1 MTAVHDPIGDL
12 INSDPGLAN
21 QLDAE
26 PVRLPH
32 RFELLAEDRYR
43 LVVPEISA
51 IIEVDRLRRER
62 GELIGELAVR
72 CTLPGVRS
80 YDGTVSIADF
90 NLSSARARSERA
102 RLLTG
107 RTDPKTHDI
116 DWTGYLEELC
126 QRVLDAERAGQPA
139 VDLRTLERP
148 GPDDT
153 IKLDGLRLPRRHP
166 TIIFGDGG
174 SAKSYLALYV
184 LARLRQ
190 KGLNVA
196 LFDWELAGEDHR
208 ERLERLFSIGMP
220 KIFYARCQR
229 PLIYEAD
236 RLLRIIRDERIDYA
250 VFDSIAFACDGAPES
265 AEIASRY
272 FQGLRKLG
280 VIGSLHIA
288 HITKSEGGDQKPFG
302 SVFWHNGARAT
313 YFVKLVE
320 SSPDGKILSVGLFN
334 RKANLSG
341 LYPPTGYQIKFTD
354 TRCYFEPSDPAETP
368 ELAEKMTLRERMYQS
383 LKTGALTVDDLADK
397 LDAKPDTIRKTVKRH
412 GKTFTLLEGGQVA
425 LLQRLNR

>member
-1 MTAVHDPIGDL
+1 MTAAQDPIADLVAGDPAMADEL
-12 INSDPGLAN
+12 CGESGTM
-21 QLDAE
+21 
-26 PVRLPH
+26 RH
-32 RFELLAEDRYR
+32 RFDILNEDRYR

-102 RLLTG
+102 RLLTS

-116 DWTGYLEELC
+116 DWAGYLEELC
-126 QRVLDAERAGQPA
+126 QRVLDAERKGQPA

-236 RLLRIIRDERIDYA
+236 RLLRIIRDERINYA

-265 AEIASRY
+265 AEIASR
-272 FQGLRKLG
+272 
-280 VIGSLHIA
+280 
-288 HITKSEGGDQKPFG
+288 
-302 SVFWHNGARAT
+302 
-313 YFVKLVE
+313 
-320 SSPDGKILSVGLFN
+320 
-334 RKANLSG
+334 
-341 LYPPTGYQIKFTD
+341 
-354 TRCYFEPSDPAETP
+354 
-368 ELAEKMTLRERMYQS
+368 
-383 LKTGALTVDDLADK
+383 
-397 LDAKPDTIRKTVKRH
+397 
-412 GKTFTLLEGGQVA
+412 
-425 LLQRLNR
+425 